1 MQHHVLYSRFWY
13 LLENMRQQLDLDIV
27 QAEFQRFLA
36 GEELGFRQVFDRY
49 QQILYRYALSVS
61 RCDFEAEEVVQ
72 EAFIQL
78 FKGRHQLN
86 TYAQIYPYLFVIVK
100 RMVIANFRKKVVQAK
115 YQKHIGQDWDEG
127 CMATQQGLELNELN
141 GLLQTA
147 MDNLSPK
154 EQEAFR
160 LNKLQGLSYDDISA
174 HTGTSR
180 HTVKNQII
188 AASKKIRLQL
198 EKYYFLF
205 FFFFL
210 LF

>member
-1 MQHHVLYSRFWY
+1 
-13 LLENMRQQLDLDIV
+13 MRQQLDLDIAE
-27 QAEFQRFLA
+27 AEFQRFLA

-49 QQILYRYALSVS
+49 QQILYRYAVSVA

-78 FKGRHQLN
+78 FKGRRQLN
-86 TYAQIYPYLFVIVK
+86 THAQIYPYLFVIVK
-100 RMVIANFRKKVVQAK
+100 RMLIANFRKKVVQAK
-115 YQKHIGQDWDEG
+115 YQKYLGQDWDEG